1 MTVRETF
8 EFYYDLRRSLD
19 QNEKEKR
26 EKKRDVISE
35 LISRLKLERV
45 ENTVIG
51 DLTNRG
57 ISGGERKRVS
67 IGVELVKNPYLL
79 FVDEPTTGLDSA
91 NAFNV
96 VSVLRNAKESSVTI
110 VSTIH
115 QPSNQI
121 LQLFDQIVILADG
134 EVVYSDSP

>member
-1 MTVRETF
+1 MI
-8 EFYYDLRRSLD
+8 LKLKLD
-19 QNEKEKR
+19 Q
-26 EKKRDVISE
+26 VQ
-35 LISRLKLERV
+35 
-45 ENTVIG
+45 NTVIG
-51 DLTNRG
+51 DITNRG

-96 VSVLRNAKESSVTI
+96 VSVLRNSKGNNVTI

-115 QPSNQI
+115 
-121 LQLFDQIVILADG
+121 
-134 EVVYSDSP
+134 

>member
-35 LISRLKLERV
+35 LIFRLKLERV

-96 VSVLRNAKESSVTI
+96 VSVLRNVKESSVTI

-121 LQLFDQIVILADG
+121 LQLFDQIVVLADG

>member
-1 MTVRETF
+1 MRETF